1 MMRKR
6 RKVTAKNMIEVLDYH
21 TSKTYK
27 RNGKRIKKINPT
39 PEVMQKQNEKNAE
52 AMLRMLIDNN
62 FNTNDLYLTLTYEK
76 QPDWTQAK
84 KDIQNFI
91 RRLKRRYK
99 HAGKELKYIYVAEG
113 KTRIHFHMILNN
125 AIDLYS
131 DELNELWQYGMH
143 KIVLYQGR
151 AEDAVRLASYFVKE
165 KRACY
170 YEKNETF
177 KRRWMASKNLKK
189 PEIKVETLKAS
200 TWRDTITAPKGYYV
214 ETDSIVDSVSAEG
227 YPYRFYRLIRIEE
240 GKKHANSIRNHR
252 PINDRWI
259 NGNASNCTMRS

>member
-1 MMRKR
+1 M
-6 RKVTAKNMIEVLDYH
+6 YY
-21 TSKTYK
+21 KT
-27 RNGKRIKKINPT
+27 
-39 PEVMQKQNEKNAE
+39 
-52 AMLRMLIDNN
+52 
-62 FNTNDLYLTLTYEK
+62 
-76 QPDWTQAK
+76 DWEQAK

-99 HAGKELKYIYVAEG
+99 REGRELKYIYVAEG

-170 YEKNETF
+170 YEKNETYTFNQYSSDFQAEMDGKQEF
-177 KRRWMASKNLKK
+177 KEA
-189 PEIKVETLKAS
+189 
-200 TWRDTITAPKGYYV
+200 
-214 ETDSIVDSVSAEG
+214 
-227 YPYRFYRLIRIEE
+227 
-240 GKKHANSIRNHR
+240 RN
-252 PINDRWI
+252 
-259 NGNASNCTMRS
+259 